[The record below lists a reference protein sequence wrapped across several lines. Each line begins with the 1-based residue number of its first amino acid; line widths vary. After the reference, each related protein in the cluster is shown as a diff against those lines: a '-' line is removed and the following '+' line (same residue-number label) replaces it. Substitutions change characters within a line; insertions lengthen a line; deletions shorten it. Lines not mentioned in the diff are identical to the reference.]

1 MNAPLPEA
9 AARPAS
15 ERGRRQAEV
24 VAALSAPLP
33 AHALLWQREDTMPYE
48 CDGLTAYREQPLV
61 VALPESEAQVAA
73 VLAICHGL
81 EVPVVA
87 RGAGTG
93 LSGGALPNALGVT
106 LSLAKFNR
114 IVAIDPLAR
123 TATVQCGVRNLA
135 ISEAAA
141 PHGLYYAPDPSSQI
155 ACTIGGNV
163 AENSGGV
170 HCLKYGLTLH
180 NVLKVRG
187 FTADG
192 EPVEFGGDALDAPG
206 LDLLAAVIGS
216 EGMLAVIIEVT
227 VKLLPKP
234 QTARCIMASFDDVRS
249 AGDAVA
255 AIIAAGIIPAGLEM
269 MDKPMTAAVE
279 GFVHAGYDL
288 DAAAI
293 LLCESD
299 GTPPRSRKRS
309 ARMSEVLRACGAT
322 RIEASSDEAQR
333 LRFWSG
339 RKNAFPA
346 SGRIS
351 PDYMCMDSTIPRK
364 RLADMLIAIAEMEK
378 KYGLRCAN
386 VFHAGDGN
394 LHPLILFDA
403 NDADQLHRAEA
414 FGAEILELS
423 VAMGGTVTGEHGV
436 GVEKLSSMCVQFSP
450 AERSRC
456 RRQARLRS
464 RPGCSTRARSS
475 RRWRA
480 APSTAGCTSSAACSP
495 FPSCRASERPPA
507 RSDERLIRLSRRS
520 SSACAT
526 RTRRGR
532 ALCHPRRRHE
542 GFLRRSAGRR
552 RARRARLR
560 GAAEHEPT
568 ELVVTAPRRQR
579 ARRARGP
586 ARRARPVPRLRA
598 AALRAP
604 ARPSAAWSPPASP
617 ARRAPPPAR
626 CAITCSA

>member
-1 MNAPLPEA
+1 MAAAGLQCPPTPRPVMSMNAPTLA
-9 AARPAS
+9 ADLGSAESPQHRA
-15 ERGRRQAEV
+15 RRQTEV
-24 VAALSAPLP
+24 VAALASLLP
-33 AHALLWQREDTMPYE
+33 SHALLHRQEDTVPYE
-48 CDGLTAYREQPLV
+48 CDGLTAYRALPLV
-61 VALPESEAQVAA
+61 VALPETEDQVAA
-73 VLAICHGL
+73 VLKACHAL
-81 EVPVVA
+81 AVPVVA

-93 LSGGALPNALGVT
+93 LSGGAMPHRLGVT

-114 IVAIDPLAR
+114 ILKVDPVAR

-180 NVLKVRG
+180 NVLRVRG
-187 FTADG
+187 FSVEG
-192 EPVEFGGDALDAPG
+192 EPLDFGSQALDAPG
-206 LDLLAAVIGS
+206 LDLLAAVVGS
-216 EGMLAVIIEVT
+216 EGMLAVTTEVT

-234 QTARCIMASFDDVRS
+234 QLARCIMASFDDVRK

-279 GFVHAGYDL
+279 DYVHAGYDL

-299 GTPPRSRKRS
+299 GTPEEVAEEIGHMTAVLEHSGASRLAVS
-309 ARMSEVLRACGAT
+309 QS
-322 RIEASSDEAQR
+322 EAQR
-333 LRFWSG
+333 LTFWSG

-364 RLADMLIAIAEMEK
+364 RLADILLAIQQMELR
-378 KYGLRCAN
+378 YGLRCCN

-403 NDADQLHRAEA
+403 NDPDQLHRCEL
-414 FGAEILELS
+414 FGADILETS

-450 AERSRC
+450 EEREQMFALKAAFDPAGLLNPGKVIPTLQRCAEYGRMHVKKG
-456 RRQARLRS
+456 LL
-464 RPGCSTRARSS
+464 
-475 RRWRA
+475 
-480 APSTAGCTSSAACSP
+480 P
-495 FPSCRASERPPA
+495 FPGLER
-507 RSDERLIRLSRRS
+507 
-520 SSACAT
+520 
-526 RTRRGR
+526 
-532 ALCHPRRRHE
+532 
-542 GFLRRSAGRR
+542 F
-552 RARRARLR
+552 
-560 GAAEHEPT
+560 
-568 ELVVTAPRRQR
+568 
-579 ARRARGP
+579 
-586 ARRARPVPRLRA
+586 
-598 AALRAP
+598 
-604 ARPSAAWSPPASP
+604 
-617 ARRAPPPAR
+617 
-626 CAITCSA
+626 